1 VGDGG
6 FLVYRTDVRYIAH
19 NLRLLSNNHMGLY
32 PNIGKISM
40 IKLIT
45 AGIDI
50 SQDWID
56 VHIHPEG
63 HNRRISNDAAGMLQL
78 VSWLQSYAPEKV
90 VCEATGGLERL
101 TVKTLRDVGMKC
113 YAVNPARI
121 NGFRQATGKLAK
133 TDILDAEVI
142 ALFAAR
148 MDIEEREPLS
158 VTAQKL
164 KDHAARR
171 RQLVEMQ
178 VQERNR
184 LKRCHDTDGKKSINK
199 VLALLEKERQNLE
212 EKMLN
217 LVRKDQELG
226 HKMDILT
233 SIPGIGDIVA
243 LTLVSDMPELG
254 KINDKQAASLAGLA
268 PQDRQSGLRARKAS
282 IRGGRKCV
290 RTAMYMAAMSA
301 KKYNPAIRPFYER
314 LVQNGK
320 PKMVALTAAMRKL
333 LIQANQLLTEDR
345 KWKES
350 MAA

>member
-1 VGDGG
+1 
-6 FLVYRTDVRYIAH
+6 
-19 NLRLLSNNHMGLY
+19 
-32 PNIGKISM
+32 M

-63 HNRRISNDAAGMLQL
+63 HNRRVSNDVAGMVLL
-78 VSWLQSYAPEKV
+78 IPWLQSYSPEKV

-101 TVKTLRDVGMKC
+101 TVKSLREAGLKC
-113 YAVNPARI
+113 HAVNPARI

-158 VTAQKL
+158 ANAQKL
-164 KDHAARR
+164 KDHSTRR

-184 LKRCHDTDGKKSINK
+184 LKRCHDTDGKESINN
-199 VLALLEKERQNLE
+199 VLALLEIERQKLE
-212 EKMLN
+212 EKMLK
-217 LVRKDQELG
+217 LVKKDQELQC
-226 HKMDILT
+226 KMAILT

-268 PQDRQSGLRARKAS
+268 PQDRQSGLRSRKAS

-301 KKYNPAIRPFYER
+301 KKHNPAIRPFYER
-314 LVQNGK
+314 LIQNGK
-320 PKMVALTAAMRKL
+320 PKMVALTASMRKL
-333 LIQANQLLTEDR
+333 LIQANQLLMENR
-345 KWKES
+345 KWTNIKVS
-350 MAA
+350 A